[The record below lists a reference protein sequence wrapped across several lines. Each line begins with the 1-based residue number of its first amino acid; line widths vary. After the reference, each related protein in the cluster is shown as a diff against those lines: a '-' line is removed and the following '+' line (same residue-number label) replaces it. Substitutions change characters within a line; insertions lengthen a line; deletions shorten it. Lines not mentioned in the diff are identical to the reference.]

1 MLNSTIALKI
11 AKWCFGSVTLW
22 YAMVLL
28 YTLHDTE
35 VWIDENRTTLWGF
48 RLGIM
53 MASGF
58 LYVFSELLDKN
69 KEDE

>member
-1 MLNSTIALKI
+1 
-11 AKWCFGSVTLW
+11 
-22 YAMVLL
+22 MVLL